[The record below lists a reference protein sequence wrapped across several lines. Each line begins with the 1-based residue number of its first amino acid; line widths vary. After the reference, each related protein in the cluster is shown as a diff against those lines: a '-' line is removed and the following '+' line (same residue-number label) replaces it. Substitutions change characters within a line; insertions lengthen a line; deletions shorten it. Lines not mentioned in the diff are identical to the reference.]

1 MSESRQV
8 QFTKRIMKDAFLE
21 LLQEKPLSKI
31 NVKELCAKAD
41 VNRSTF
47 YDHYENIDYL
57 IREVEEEMADQIGQS
72 MEVLYTGENYQRDMV
87 RDMFSRITRNP
98 ELLIWLV
105 DDRTTGLARE
115 KILTYSREICFPEWQ
130 RVSGFS
136 EEELDR
142 FLTFIADGA
151 FAFLKQWYDSG
162 FAEDAKVIEEQFDAI
177 VYNTLSYIYGR

>member
-57 IREVEEEMADQIGQS
+57 IQEVEEEMADQITQS
-72 MEVLYTGENYQRDMV
+72 MKLLYTGENYQQDMV
-87 RDMFSRITRNP
+87 REMFSRMTREP
-98 ELLIWLV
+98 EMLVWLV
-105 DDRTTGLARE
+105 DDRSTGLARDR
-115 KILTYSREICFPEWQ
+115 ILACAREICYPEWT
-130 RVSGFS
+130 RVGRFS

-142 FLTFIADGA
+142 FLTFIANGA
-151 FAFLKQWYDSG
+151 VAFLKQWYDSG
-162 FAEDAKVIEEQFDAI
+162 FAEEAKIIEEQFDAI
-177 VYNTLSYIYGR
+177 IYNTLSYIYGR